1 MIDFILKYWLEI
13 IFTLICTVFS
23 VIFKKFIAKQ
33 KEQEKKQKA
42 VEDGVQA
49 LLRNELI
56 RRYREYE
63 LKGELSILDRE
74 NIESMFKQY
83 QNLGGNGRVK
93 QLMDELLELPTK
105 VIK

>member
-83 QNLGGNGRVK
+83 QNLGGNGTVK